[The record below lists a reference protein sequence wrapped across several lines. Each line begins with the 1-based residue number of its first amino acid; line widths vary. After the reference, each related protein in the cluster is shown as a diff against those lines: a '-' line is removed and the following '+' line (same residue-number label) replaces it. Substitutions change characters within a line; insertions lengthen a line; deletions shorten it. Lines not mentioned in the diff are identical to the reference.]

1 MNVLQTIAIVIHEA
15 WAAFTTSFF
24 ICTLLMVAWVLQ

>member
-1 MNVLQTIAIVIHEA
+1 MIEQIAWVIHEA

-24 ICTLLMVAWVLQ
+24 ICTLLMVAWVLG